1 MSPNDDFDPHLE
13 ACFPVI
19 FDSKQGEKAGAI
31 QWEPIQMKMIKE
43 SKHAC
48 ASCGPTA
55 PYTLQLLEILAARWM
70 KPYDWKA
77 VAKACL
83 SGGQFILWRTEYEDL
98 AQKQADSNLTYGPRY
113 IVKNMLIGIMNM
125 PYFQN

>member
-1 MSPNDDFDPHLE
+1 
-13 ACFPVI
+13 
-19 FDSKQGEKAGAI
+19 
-31 QWEPIQMKMIKE
+31 
-43 SKHAC
+43 
-48 ASCGPTA
+48 
-55 PYTLQLLEILAARWM
+55 M

-83 SGGQFILWRTEYEDL
+83 SGGQFILWRTEYEEL